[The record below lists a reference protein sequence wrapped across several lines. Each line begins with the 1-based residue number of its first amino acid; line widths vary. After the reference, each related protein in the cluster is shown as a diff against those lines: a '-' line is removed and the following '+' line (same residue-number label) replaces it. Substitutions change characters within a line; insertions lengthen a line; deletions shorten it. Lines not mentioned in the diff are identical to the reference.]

1 MVVEAWVGGVVEAG
15 VRAEAVNRA
24 GRWWCGEVGGD
35 AVGRLC
41 GGWSGA
47 RLRGIESCRGL

>member
-1 MVVEAWVGGVVEAG
+1 MVEAWVGGVVEAG

-35 AVGRLC
+35 DVGRLC